1 MVSTRSSVGKTKCLV
16 TGGAGFLGKHLVE
29 KLLASGKYEVVVFDI
44 RDNGDPRVATIVGD
58 LRDAQQVED
67 ALAGEHAPC
76 ATVQVLTGCAIYRRS
91 MSSYTATNKI
101 ESSSCSCS
109 VEFLAKH
116 IASGCTGA

>member
-76 ATVQVLTGCAIYRRS
+76 AIVQGLTGCAI
-91 MSSYTATNKI
+91 
-101 ESSSCSCS
+101 
-109 VEFLAKH
+109 
-116 IASGCTGA
+116 